1 MRILRLGLS
10 LCSSNR
16 VGGLTPIELIVNTFQ
31 ARVIADGGVF
41 EAKAC
46 LNAQL
51 TILSNIEWVY

>member
-1 MRILRLGLS
+1 MRLALGIS
-10 LCSSNR
+10 LPSSNK
-16 VGGLTPIELIVNTFQ
+16 GNLTPVQKQVSDFK

-51 TILSNIEWVY
+51 TNLSNIEWVY

>member
-1 MRILRLGLS
+1 MKLALGMS
-10 LCSSNR
+10 LPSSNK
-16 VGGLTPIELIVNTFQ
+16 GGLTPVQILVNAFK
-31 ARVIADGGVF
+31 AKVIAAGGVF

>member
-1 MRILRLGLS
+1 MKLS
-10 LCSSNR
+10 LGISLPSSNK
-16 VGGLTPIELIVNTFQ
+16 GGVTPTEKIVNTFK

-51 TILSNIEWVY
+51 IILSNIAWVY

>member
-1 MRILRLGLS
+1 MKLALGMS
-10 LCSSNR
+10 LPSSNK
-16 VGGLTPIELIVNTFQ
+16 GGLTPTQVLVNAFK

-46 LNAQL
+46 LEAQL

>member
-1 MRILRLGLS
+1 MKLALGMS
-10 LCSSNR
+10 LPSSNK
-16 VGGLTPIELIVNTFQ
+16 GGLTPIQKQVNDFK
-31 ARVIADGGVF
+31 ARVVADGGVF

>member
-1 MRILRLGLS
+1 MKLS
-10 LCSSNR
+10 LGISLPTSNK
-16 VGGLTPIELIVNTFQ
+16 GGLTPVQKQVNDFK
-31 ARVIADGGVF
+31 ARVVADGGVF